1 MSGDLLLP
9 GQMFAWVMTCL
20 VVEIKNKNKAKKKKN
35 ITHCVLMFEDI
46 HLPYKKNCCGSS
58 MVQLW

>member
-20 VVEIKNKNKAKKKKN
+20 MHEIKNKNKAKN
-35 ITHCVLMFEDI
+35 ITHYVLMFEDI
-46 HLPYKKNCCGSS
+46 NLPYKMYCCGSS